1 VRLAAAAAQGGS
13 LFSGFGEDLGYL
25 AARVTGNVTELDRV
39 NKEIQ
44 KLQAADDGF
53 GVVDLFMSDTQI
65 SERLAAFKKYRE
77 QLLEEQTGMTAEA
90 RKAAEEA
97 AAQVKAVDDARQQ
110 AALSSE
116 RAYSEALRQVR
127 DGRLKAV

>member
-1 VRLAAAAAQGGS
+1 
-13 LFSGFGEDLGYL
+13 
-25 AARVTGNVTELDRV
+25 
-39 NKEIQ
+39 
-44 KLQAADDGF
+44 
-53 GVVDLFMSDTQI
+53 
-65 SERLAAFKKYRE
+65 AAFKKYRE

-127 DGRLKAV
+127 DGRLKAVQDSLKKQEAAEKGALAAVEKVRKDRLAIEKRYSEAIAGL

>member
-1 VRLAAAAAQGGS
+1 M
-13 LFSGFGEDLGYL
+13 
-25 AARVTGNVTELDRV
+25 TGNVTELDRV

-44 KLQAADDGF
+44 KLQAAEDGF
-53 GVVDLFMSDTQI
+53 GLVDLFMSDAQI

-116 RAYSEALRQVR
+116 RAYSKRCAKCVTA
-127 DGRLKAV
+127 G